1 MPAAD
6 EAAKEAV
13 IEASPTGPSEPEV
26 THQALQQRLRQQE
39 ILAELGV
46 LALRGV
52 PFPELLDHS
61 ACVVA
66 EGMHTEFCKVLE
78 FQPQA
83 NRFLVVAGVGWDAS
97 VIGRATIGAD
107 LESPSGFALRTG
119 KPVISNHLEH
129 EERFRTPEL
138 LIEHGIRR
146 AMNVILQ
153 GEGHAYGVLEVDS
166 REPGE
171 FDEHDLAFLQGAANL
186 LGMAI
191 ERQRIEAKLRDAL
204 KEREML
210 LAEVNHR
217 VKNSLQLVASM
228 LSLQAGSGAEERVRQ
243 QLLAAS
249 TRIAAIARAHQRL
262 YRSDNIRCIDL
273 SAYLVDLCHD
283 LSAVRT
289 DCAIVATTPEPV
301 QIATD
306 RAIPVALVVNEL
318 VTNAVKHGRQ
328 GDGEPCRVEVRLERA
343 GPDEVVLSVSD
354 DGAGLPPGFDPAKT
368 TGLGMRIVLAFAQQ
382 LGATL
387 EFGPSAK
394 GAEFALR
401 IPLRRGP

>member
-1 MPAAD
+1 MQRVRGRRGHAHRVLQGARTAA
-6 EAAKEAV
+6 
-13 IEASPTGPSEPEV
+13 GEP
-26 THQALQQRLRQQE
+26 LPGGCRRRLGCER
-39 ILAELGV
+39 
-46 LALRGV
+46 
-52 PFPELLDHS
+52 
-61 ACVVA
+61 
-66 EGMHTEFCKVLE
+66 
-78 FQPQA
+78 
-83 NRFLVVAGVGWDAS
+83 
-97 VIGRATIGAD
+97 IGRATIGAD

-119 KPVISNHLEH
+119 KPVI
-129 EERFRTPEL
+129 RTISSTRSASARPSL

-186 LGMAI
+186 LAWHLSASASRPGC
-191 ERQRIEAKLRDAL
+191 AL

-228 LSLQAGSGAEERVRQ
+228 LSPQAGSGAEERVRQ

-306 RAIPVALVVNEL
+306 RAYIPVALVVNE
-318 VTNAVKHGRQ
+318 
-328 GDGEPCRVEVRLERA
+328 
-343 GPDEVVLSVSD
+343 
-354 DGAGLPPGFDPAKT
+354 
-368 TGLGMRIVLAFAQQ
+368 
-382 LGATL
+382 
-387 EFGPSAK
+387 PS
-394 GAEFALR
+394 
-401 IPLRRGP
+401 